1 MEWLSLDI
9 RKAALVKKEV
19 DVALL
24 ALEQSEGTRRAAV
37 LSSFQSRIDELDEFR
52 AANESDDRAIL
63 FERERLRLR
72 KAVQEAFST
81 SSSVPATPATES
93 TTATRKTPST
103 KQQRLFS
110 KPPATP
116 YVETSSFGEDEE
128 KRIATTTTKKVKTP
142 AKIYEWEGKKIENE
156 RGMISVDGNVY
167 APCAEVGMYVSAKED
182 VEESEPE
189 QYIDLQIV
197 LNKHEITL
205 LASRI
210 HKLGEGDFKSQMSSG
225 SVHHQTPYVD
235 TTRVMKDLYRPEQ
248 PGKWTAEKPMR
259 PNAKR

>member
-19 DVALL
+19 DVALV
-24 ALEQSEGTRRAAV
+24 ALEQSEGARRAAV
-37 LSSFQSRIDELDEFR
+37 LSSFHSRIEELDEFR
-52 AANESDDRAIL
+52 AANDSDDRAIL

-72 KAVQEAFST
+72 KAVQEYLSS
-81 SSSVPATPATES
+81 SSSVQSTPATES
-93 TTATRKTPST
+93 TSATRKTPAT
-103 KQQRLFS
+103 KQRLFS

-116 YVETSSFGEDEE
+116 YVEASSLGEEEE
-128 KRIATTTTKKVKTP
+128 KKSATTTKKVKTP
-142 AKIYEWEGKKIENE
+142 SKIYEWEGKKIENE

-182 VEESEPE
+182 VDESEPE
-189 QYIDLQIV
+189 QYIDLQLV

-210 HKLGEGDFKSQMSSG
+210 HKLDPVGDFKSQMSSG
-225 SVHHQTPYVD
+225 SIHHLTPYVD
-235 TTRVMKDLYRPEQ
+235 TTRVMKDLYRPDQ